1 MSVHT
6 AGYPSL
12 TDHGAMMATVSCS
25 EYRPQ
30 DDQCGQREGPKA
42 QEFAERP
49 ESSL

>member
-6 AGYPSL
+6 AVYPSL
-12 TDHGAMMATVSCS
+12 TDYGAMTATVSCS

-30 DDQCGQREGPKA
+30 DDQYGQREGPKT
-42 QEFAERP
+42 QVFAERP